1 MEHQKDPRHGKDDE
15 EETGD
20 PSQTERKR
28 EPKTM
33 AFDLCRKDVKK
44 ETNIISNERSI
55 GHDGCAYCDSPIS
68 KLVPREKISCV
79 TQSQGKDEKAN
90 SDHPIKLPG
99 GSVGTR
105 VEYPDHMEEDCHN
118 HPMSRPSM
126 QIS

>member
-1 MEHQKDPRHGKDDE
+1 MDCHQGTYYKRKLNTVHYIKTKQGFMAYLIR
-15 EETGD
+15 
-20 PSQTERKR
+20 SQ
-28 EPKTM
+28 
-33 AFDLCRKDVKK
+33 KK

-68 KLVPREKISCV
+68 KLIPREKISCV

-99 GSVGTR
+99 GSVGAC